1 MSSLCDVLTT
11 VLCVAFLHPAE
22 DPGVLQPPAFAV
34 TRVAPQLRRERI
46 SAVLAF
52 PTEAEQARAERQ
64 IAQIALS
71 WLAERTPCFC
81 EGEGED
87 EPAALAME
95 LFAMLRH
102 PRFSSPRAHLWA
114 LFQGWA
120 TWQHGRVHGTPE
132 VTARALDEG
141 VEEVARAMASGAAQP
156 PEFEWAALEAIAQW
170 EAVAP

>member
-1 MSSLCDVLTT
+1 MLKAL
-11 VLCVAFLHPAE
+11 LCVAFLHPAE
-22 DPGVLQPPAFAV
+22 DPRVLQRPTFTVKQTTPRLSPD
-34 TRVAPQLRRERI
+34 RV
-46 SAVLAF
+46 SAVLSF

-81 EGEGED
+81 DGEGSD